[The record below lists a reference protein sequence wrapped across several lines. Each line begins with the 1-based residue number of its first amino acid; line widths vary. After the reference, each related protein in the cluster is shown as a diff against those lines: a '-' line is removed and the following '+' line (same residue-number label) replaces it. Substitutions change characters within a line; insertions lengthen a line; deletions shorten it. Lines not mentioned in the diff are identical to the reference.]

1 MESLGQLGLSN
12 RVERRTFLFHV
23 LINTRVV
30 EAKGAGYVLE
40 KILKMSW
47 ENKIEVVWLIGD
59 LVQRSDA
66 LEIAFFHALGF
77 NFFRLG
83 F

>member
-40 KILKMSW
+40 KILKMS
-47 ENKIEVVWLIGD
+47 
-59 LVQRSDA
+59 
-66 LEIAFFHALGF
+66 
-77 NFFRLG
+77 
-83 F
+83 